1 MKDDINMN
9 NSLSKLIQVYKVVI
23 VNNIRVMNNK
33 NLDKNKKKI

>member
-33 NLDKNKKKI
+33 NLDKNKKTI